1 MAHGLGPAL
10 CVATWRSSIFLC
22 RSNAVVIVAT
32 WQFLMR
38 TIGRQF
44 KIGCLPAANSSDRPQ
59 ENNSAGALAT
69 WQFRRASD
77 SLNVLLHPNPSNEGN
92 PADVMAHGLGP
103 ALCSHLA
110 FKRFSVPLK
119 CCGLSLPPGN
129 FLLIPEKK
137 KFPLALF
144 EYLLPGGHLFA
155 PQNDGRGFIARW
167 QSTRLGYVLLNT
179 P

>member
-22 RSNAVVIVAT
+22 RSNAVVIV
-32 WQFLMR
+32 
-38 TIGRQF
+38 
-44 KIGCLPAANSSDRPQ
+44 
-59 ENNSAGALAT
+59 AT

-119 CCGLSLPPGN
+119 CSGLSLPPGN

-144 EYLLPGGHLFA
+144 EHFLPGGHLFA
-155 PQNDGRGFIARW
+155 PQNDGRGVHCPMAIDATRQCSFEHFL
-167 QSTRLGYVLLNT
+167 STLIRIT
-179 P
+179 